1 MINSGDSRFVLPG
14 TIDRYGVLQTA
25 LKIAILRLNTVRE
38 LLIGP
43 LVDYNGLVRVVLVC
57 QLF

>member
-14 TIDRYGVLQTA
+14 TIHCYGVLQTA